1 MPRVAV
7 SPAAANAAL
16 LDFSAIEAAR
26 AESGVA
32 TARALA
38 AQMLRDRLKGLR
50 AEARARLERGET
62 DGLEAARALAA
73 AADAVVT
80 GALEVA
86 ALLHPNPNP
95 TEGEKL
101 TVAAV
106 GGYGRA
112 EMAPFSDVDLLFLR
126 PWKQTAWGESFI
138 ETALYLLWDL
148 KLKVGYAV
156 RTADDCLRLAQGD
169 TTIRTALLEKR
180 WIWGDRAQLDALDAR
195 LWKELFARTGPQFV
209 EAKLAERAARH
220 ARNGGSRYLVE
231 PNVKESKGGLRDL
244 QTLYWIA
251 KYLYHADTV
260 GDLVAGGV
268 FTPDEVAT
276 FSAAERFLWT
286 TRCHLHW
293 VAGRAQEQLSFDLQ
307 IEVAAA
313 MGYADDGGR
322 RGVERFMQDYFRAAK
337 DVGDLTRWFCA
348 ALEQRQ
354 KKSRRDFGALVRAFG
369 LGGTT
374 PFMPGFALR
383 DGRIDV
389 ADAALFAQEPVAML
403 RLFDEGLRTGALIHP
418 NAMRAVAANLDRI
431 DDALRA
437 DPEANAI
444 FLKLL
449 ARSKDPERA
458 LRRMNECGLLGRF
471 IPQFGRIVAMMQFN
485 MYHSYTVDEHT
496 IMAIGG
502 LARIRAGELVAD
514 LPVATEIIKA
524 GVDMEVLSVALF
536 LHDIG
541 KGLPQDHSE
550 VGAMVARD
558 LCPRLGLDAA
568 QGEMVEWLVRN
579 HLLMSDT
586 AQRRDIADP
595 RTVRA
600 FADVVRSP
608 ERLRLLLVLTACDI
622 RAVGPNVWN
631 NWKAQL
637 LRALYYDTRVALTG
651 GAERLSRGER
661 VDEAKESLRA
671 ALKDWPEDAIAAEIA
686 RHYPPYWV
694 GLDDDA
700 RLAHAHLA
708 READPAHAPQARSSD
723 PAGVAIRLDPDP
735 TRDATR
741 VLILMADHPGL
752 FSRMAAAMAL
762 ARASV
767 VDARTYTTAD
777 GMATSAFWIQNL
789 EGGPYAPAQFDR
801 LRRTIARALSGEIAP
816 RAALAERRRGARK
829 RERAFAAPTRITFD
843 NDASDIYT
851 VIEVETRDRFGLLS
865 DLTGVLAAGGINI
878 FSAVIATY
886 GEQAVDVFYVKD
898 LFGLKIRSAAKQ
910 EAIRKR
916 LRAAIDRAAAEADA
930 PADAVREV

>member
-7 SPAAANAAL
+7 APAAANAAL
-16 LDFSAIEAAR
+16 LDFAAVEAER
-26 AESGVA
+26 ADKGA
-32 TARALA
+32 DAARALA
-38 AQMLRDRLKGLR
+38 AQMLRARLKALR
-50 AEARARLERGET
+50 DAARARLERGEA
-62 DGLEAARALAA
+62 DGLETARALAA

-80 GALEVA
+80 GALEAA

-138 ETALYLLWDL
+138 ETTLYLLWDL

-156 RTADDCLRLAQGD
+156 RTADDCLRLAQAD

-180 WIWGDRAQLDALDAR
+180 WIWGDRGQLDALDAR
-195 LWKELFARTGPQFV
+195 LWKELFARTGAQFV
-209 EAKLAERAARH
+209 EAKLAERATRH
-220 ARNGGSRYLVE
+220 SRNGGSRYLVE

-251 KYLYHADTV
+251 KYLYHAQTV
-260 GDLVAGGV
+260 DDLVAGGV

-307 IEVAAA
+307 IEVADA
-313 MGYADDGGR
+313 MGYADEGGR
-322 RGVERFMQDYFRAAK
+322 RGVERFMHDYFRAAK

-348 ALEQRQ
+348 GLEQRQ
-354 KKSRRDFGALVRAFG
+354 KKSRRDFGALARAFG

-374 PFMPGFALR
+374 PLAPGFTLR

-389 ADAALFAQEPVAML
+389 ADPALFAAEPVAML
-403 RLFDEGLRTGALIHP
+403 RLFEEGLRTGALIHP

-431 DDALRA
+431 DDRLRA

-444 FLKLL
+444 FLRLL

-458 LRRMNECGLLGRF
+458 LRRMNESGLLGRF

-496 IMAIGG
+496 ILAIAG
-502 LARIRAGELVAD
+502 LARIRAGELLTD
-514 LPVATEIIKA
+514 LPVATEIVKA

-568 QGEMVEWLVRN
+568 QSEMVEWLVRH

-586 AQRRDIADP
+586 AQKRDIADP

-622 RAVGPNVWN
+622 RAVGPTVWN

-637 LRALYYDTRVALTG
+637 LRALYYDTRVVLTG

-671 ALKDWPEDAIAAEIA
+671 ALKDWPAAAVEAEIA

-708 READPAHAPQARSSD
+708 RDADPAQ
-723 PAGVAIRLDPDP
+723 VAIRLDPDP
-735 TRDATR
+735 ARDATR

-829 RERAFAAPTRITFD
+829 RERAFAAPTRIAFD

-898 LFGLKIRSAAKQ
+898 LFGLKIRAAAKQ
-910 EAIRKR
+910 ETIRKR
-916 LRAAIDRAAAEADA
+916 LRAAIDRAAAEAEA
-930 PADAVREV
+930 PAGAVREV

>member
-1 MPRVAV
+1 MPRVAAV
-7 SPAAANAAL
+7 PAAANAAL
-16 LDFSAIEAAR
+16 LDFAAVEAAR
-26 AESGVA
+26 AGAGAE

-38 AQMLRDRLKGLR
+38 ARMLRARLKALR
-50 AEARARLERGET
+50 DAARARLERGEA
-62 DGLEAARALAA
+62 DGLETARALAA

-80 GALEVA
+80 GALEAA

-138 ETALYLLWDL
+138 ETTLYLLWDL

-156 RTADDCLRLAQGD
+156 RTADDCLRLAQD
-169 TTIRTALLEKR
+169 DATIRTALLEKR
-180 WIWGDRAQLDALDAR
+180 WIWGDRGQLDALDAR

-209 EAKLAERAARH
+209 EIKLAERSARH

-307 IEVAAA
+307 VEVAAA

-354 KKSRRDFGALVRAFG
+354 KKSRRNFGALVRAFG

-374 PFMPGFALR
+374 PLAPGFVLR

-389 ADAALFAQEPVAML
+389 ADPALFATEPVAML
-403 RLFDEGLRTGALIHP
+403 RLFEEGLRTGALIHP
-418 NAMRAVAANLDRI
+418 NAMRAVAASLDSI

-444 FLKLL
+444 FLRLL
-449 ARSKDPERA
+449 ARSQDPERA
-458 LRRMNECGLLGRF
+458 LRRMNESGLLGRF

-496 IMAIGG
+496 IMAIAG
-502 LARIRAGELVAD
+502 LARIRAGALLAD
-514 LPVATEIIKA
+514 LPVATDILKA

-637 LRALYYDTRVALTG
+637 LRALYYDTRAALTG

-661 VDEAKESLRA
+661 VDEAKETLRA
-671 ALKDWPEDAIAAEIA
+671 ALKDWPAEAVEAEIA
-686 RHYPPYWV
+686 RHYAPYWV

-708 READPAHAPQARSSD
+708 RDGD

-735 TRDATR
+735 SRDATR

-777 GMATSAFWIQNL
+777 GMATSAFWIQNH

-816 RAALAERRRGARK
+816 RAALAERRRGARR
-829 RERAFAAPTRITFD
+829 RERAFEAPTRIVFD

-865 DLTGVLAAGGINI
+865 DLTGVLAGGGINI

-916 LRAAIDRAAAEADA
+916 LRAAIDRAAAEAEA
-930 PADAVREV
+930 PAGAVREV